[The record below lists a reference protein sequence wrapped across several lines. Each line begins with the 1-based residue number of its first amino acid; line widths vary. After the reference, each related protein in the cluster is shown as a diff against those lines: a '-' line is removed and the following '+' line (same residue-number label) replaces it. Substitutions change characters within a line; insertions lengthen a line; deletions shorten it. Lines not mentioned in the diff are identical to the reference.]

1 MDLVNE
7 LELKS
12 SSWNELNTCGKTEE
26 HGIETHGRT
35 IL

>member
-12 SSWNELNTCGKTEE
+12 ASCNELSTRGKTEE
-26 HGIETHGRT
+26 HGTETQGRT